1 MTTYFK
7 MIGQINTRA
16 DYEKILR
23 KALATPGQEPFYYFD
38 AYPFDKKEAPLVLV
52 GDIAKSLIGDLK
64 KQAPKAQYG
73 TGVCTVTAQ
82 DEIIFERETGKL
94 QPKLVSTALKLSGI
108 KSTVK
113 FNGEDEEDGEGA
125 ENEADEGQAG
135 SPEAKS
141 VAPPITAKPSGA
153 TSTPA
158 SGRAKEFQ
166 DKLKILRPAF
176 DQALNKARS
185 LKKVTWAEDLDA
197 NFAQMVQEAKAG
209 HFDAALQ
216 TLARLARMVKGE
228 EAARAEVKHQ
238 TDKEHPD
245 YAEMH
250 KASVR
255 EHASKQEL
263 KQARQ
268 GNKASGYGLTE
279 DGNVAYALPLKPGE
293 WKSGVIDKLDGI
305 HKILS
310 KEPVDFDV
318 LTQAH
323 ESVIALVQRA
333 QQHSL
338 EGGDEHEERQ
348 QAIAM
353 VMDRL
358 SDLHEEIH
366 KIQHNDPAFKIRSGQ
381 DILKENEKLREL
393 IDDKLASPGNPR
405 PSATEVDRFKQGAS
419 QRKELRMSRLDQQ
432 QSDLHENEKKLLQLA
447 MALKEEAP
455 ELSKPEIEQRRRQLE
470 QMKEALKWKKSDLVS
485 AYKEIT
491 EGYVSMRELDQFQ
504 KGVRDPSRLAT
515 LHRLTDN
522 TKTLLK
528 DEHFQQ
534 AFDEF
539 DDTHNALVIAGFGQD
554 PAEQEILQSMGDL
567 LNYLLILAQS
577 KEASPQKAMRLAK
590 RVKVE
595 AEKAGNLLG

>member
-16 DYEKILR
+16 DYDKILR
-23 KALATPGQEPFYYFD
+23 KALATPGQEPFHYFD

-94 QPKLVSTALKLSGI
+94 QPKLMSTALKLSGI

-113 FNGEDEEDGEGA
+113 FNGDDEEDGEGA
-125 ENEADEGQAG
+125 EAETDEGQAG
-135 SPEAKS
+135 TPEVTS
-141 VAPPITAKPSGA
+141 VAPPVTAKPSDVK
-153 TSTPA
+153 STPL

-176 DQALNKARS
+176 DMALNKARS

-209 HFDAALQ
+209 NFDAALQ

-228 EAARAEVKHQ
+228 EASRAEVKHQ
-238 TDKEHPD
+238 TDKENPD
-245 YAEMH
+245 YAEVN
-250 KASVR
+250 KTSVR
-255 EHASKQEL
+255 EHMGKQEF

-268 GNKASGYGLTE
+268 ANKASGYGLTE
-279 DGNVAYALPLKPGE
+279 DGNVTYALPLKPGE

-305 HKILS
+305 HKILG
-310 KEPVDFDV
+310 KEPVDFDT
-318 LTQAH
+318 LTKTH

-333 QQHSL
+333 QQHSS
-338 EGGDEHEERQ
+338 EGGDQHEERQ
-348 QAIAM
+348 QAIAL

-358 SDLHEEIH
+358 EDLHEEIN
-366 KIQHNDPAFKIRSGQ
+366 KIRHNDPAFRIKSGP
-381 DILKENEKLREL
+381 DILKENEKLRQL
-393 IDDKLASPGNPR
+393 IDDKLANPNNPR
-405 PSATEVDRFKQGAS
+405 PHATEIDRFKRETS
-419 QRKELRMSRLDQQ
+419 ERRELSMSRLDQQ
-432 QSDLHENEKKLLQLA
+432 QSDLDEAEKKLLKLA
-447 MALKEEAP
+447 LELKEEAP
-455 ELSKPEIEQRRRQLE
+455 ELSKQEIEQRRKQLE
-470 QMKEALKWKKSDLVS
+470 QMKEALKWKKAELVR

-491 EGYVSMRELDQFQ
+491 EGYVSKREVDQFE
-504 KGVRDPSRLAT
+504 KGVRNPATLAT

-522 TKTLLK
+522 IKTLLK
-528 DEHFQQ
+528 EEHFQQ

-539 DDTHNALVIAGFGQD
+539 DNTHDALVVAGFGQD
-554 PAEQEILQSMGDL
+554 PAELEIQQSMSDL
-567 LNYLLILAQS
+567 LNDLLTLAQS
-577 KEASPQKAMRLAK
+577 REASPQKAMRLAK
-590 RVKVE
+590 RVRIE
-595 AEKAGNLLG
+595 AEKAGTLLG